1 VGPHPNKL
9 GLKSTKDK
17 FMKNFPDS
25 ASQAEISSWKRW
37 AEKAPAPAKVS
48 ELAPGL
54 AQAAWES
61 IPGPLPSPYKSCGSC
76 RRIR

>member
-1 VGPHPNKL
+1 MGPHPDKL

-17 FMKNFPDS
+17 LMKNFPDS

-37 AEKAPAPAKVS
+37 AEKTPARPKAS

-54 AQAAWES
+54 TQTTWES